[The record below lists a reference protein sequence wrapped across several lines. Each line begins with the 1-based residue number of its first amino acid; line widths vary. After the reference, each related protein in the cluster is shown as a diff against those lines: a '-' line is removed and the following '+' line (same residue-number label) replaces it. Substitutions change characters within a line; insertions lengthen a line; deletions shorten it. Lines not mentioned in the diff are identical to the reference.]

1 MRFTILLC
9 YIIIEVTIG
18 SYVASNK
25 RLLAAT
31 FFHVKHR
38 KREPEGVHGQLEG
51 CNRTVAAV
59 AKELHGNM
67 L

>member
-1 MRFTILLC
+1 MA
-9 YIIIEVTIG
+9 IG

-31 FFHVKHR
+31 FFHVNHR

-51 CNRTVAAV
+51 RNRNVRPKAPV

>member
-1 MRFTILLC
+1 MA
-9 YIIIEVTIG
+9 IG
-18 SYVASNK
+18 SYVVSNK

-38 KREPEGVHGQLEG
+38 KQEPEGVHGHLEG
-51 CNRTVAAV
+51 CNRNLRPNAAV

>member
-1 MRFTILLC
+1 MA
-9 YIIIEVTIG
+9 IG

-25 RLLAAT
+25 RLLAVT

-51 CNRTVAAV
+51 SNRNLRPKAAV

-67 L
+67 V

>member
-1 MRFTILLC
+1 MWKLLNRN
-9 YIIIEVTIG
+9 EVAIDI
-18 SYVASNK
+18 YVASK
-25 RLLAAT
+25 RMLLAAT

-38 KREPEGVHGQLEG
+38 KWEPEGVQGQLEG
-51 CNRTVAAV
+51 CNGNLRPKAAV